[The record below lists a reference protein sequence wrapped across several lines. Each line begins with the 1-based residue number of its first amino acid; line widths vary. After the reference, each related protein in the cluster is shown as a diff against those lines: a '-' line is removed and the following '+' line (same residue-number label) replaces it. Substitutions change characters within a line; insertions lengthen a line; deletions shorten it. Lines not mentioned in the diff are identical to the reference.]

1 MSAPEFSTSSATGS
15 PAPAPAAQASG
26 PAAAPASGPASASG
40 PPPPPPPASG
50 RPPAS
55 AGRSGSLLA
64 LLALLVALGAATAAG
79 VLWQRSDTVGREA
92 ARRLQAGDAR
102 TEQLETQVRQS
113 QETVRELQARSAVLE
128 SKLTEALGQQAQL
141 ERMYKDMA
149 VESVAAVLGDVESA
163 VGLAS
168 QQLLVSGNVRGA
180 IVALQD
186 ADDRLQR
193 INQPEALGL
202 RRLIARDIE
211 RLSALP
217 AVDVAALALR
227 LDTVA
232 AGLEDLPLVAGLAP
246 VASPDPLAGHEA
258 PEGARFTFEQ
268 LASTGRKGWEALLAE
283 LSQLFRVNRI
293 DRPDAVLLAPEQQYF
308 VRQNLRLTLLS
319 ARLALLGRSE
329 PVFRSDLDR
338 AAGWLRDY
346 FQVEDRRVSGKL
358 AMIEQLRTSAIS
370 TELPS
375 LSDTLAAVRSAR
387 VARETSTE

>member
-1 MSAPEFSTSSATGS
+1 MSAPEPSTSSATDS
-15 PAPAPAAQASG
+15 
-26 PAAAPASGPASASG
+26 PAAAPAVSASA
-40 PPPPPPPASG
+40 PA
-50 RPPAS
+50 PARES
-55 AGRSGSLLA
+55 SGRSGSLLA
-64 LLALLVALGAATAAG
+64 LLALLVALGAAAAAG

-102 TEQLETQVRQS
+102 TEQLEAQVRQS

-141 ERMYKDMA
+141 ERMYKDMT
-149 VESVAAVLGDVESA
+149 VESVAAVLADVESA

-186 ADDRLQR
+186 ADARLQR

-211 RLSALP
+211 RLSAVP

-246 VASPDPLAGHEA
+246 AASPGSLAAHEV
-258 PEGARFTFEQ
+258 PEGTRFTFEQ

-308 VRQNLRLTLLS
+308 VRENLRLTLLS

-346 FQVEDRRVSGKL
+346 FQVEDRSVSGKL
-358 AMIEQLRTSAIS
+358 AMIEQLRSSAIAA
-370 TELPS
+370 ELPS
-375 LSDTLAAVRSAR
+375 LGDTLTAVRSAR